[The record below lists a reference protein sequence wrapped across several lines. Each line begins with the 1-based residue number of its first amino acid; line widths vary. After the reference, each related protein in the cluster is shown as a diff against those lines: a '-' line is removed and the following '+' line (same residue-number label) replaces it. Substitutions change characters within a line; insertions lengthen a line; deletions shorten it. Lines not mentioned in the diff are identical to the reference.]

1 MVVIIQSLKTKQDL
15 LLVEQTIQNKHAEV
29 LGQVSDIRNTV
40 EQSTHEKQSMKA
52 KYNNLIRVLFEGLHI
67 EGTTREE
74 LLMDDV
80 SGGGGGGGGQ
90 SQTIINI
97 TNSGH
102 IYTIEQPWKHTKES
116 NGNPFVNGYV
126 DTEGNVWDFS
136 QISLV
141 EEDVENHPLPTG
153 FALSSEG
160 QITWGDAFL
169 NLNDSVTLKVTHI
182 NGTLGYLRL
191 YDLHSELYAPIAP
204 RPLEITGDNMEFTLL
219 FPFKNNKD
227 MNNLVNIN
235 GQTDAGNN
243 VWDFSLISSVEA
255 PQWGLPPGFV
265 MTSDGEITTWG
276 DAFSDVSSVVTVK
289 VTHNNGFYSIL
300 HLQDNGSS

>member
-1 MVVIIQSLKTKQDL
+1 MAGTQIYSKKTEQDL
-15 LLVEQTIQNKHAEV
+15 MILRQTMDEGARQ
-29 LGQVSDIRNTV
+29 LSDVRNTV
-40 EQSTHEKQSMKA
+40 EQSTQEKQSMKA
-52 KYNNLIRVLFEGLHI
+52 KYNNLIRILFEGLHI
-67 EGTTREE
+67 EGTSREE

-80 SGGGGGGGGQ
+80 SGGGGGGH

-102 IYTIEQPWKHTKES
+102 IYTIEHPWKHTKES
-116 NGNPFVNGYV
+116 NGNPFVNGYG
-126 DTEGNVWDFS
+126 DTEGNTWDFS

-141 EEDVENHPLPTG
+141 EEDLENHPLPTG
-153 FALSSEG
+153 FALNSEG

-182 NGTLGYLRL
+182 NGTVAYLRL
-191 YDLHSELYAPIAP
+191 YDLHSEMYAP

-219 FPFKNNKD
+219 FPFKTNKD

-235 GQTDAGNN
+235 GQTDVGNN

-255 PQWGLPPGFV
+255 PEWGLPPGFV

-276 DAFSDVSSVVTVK
+276 DAFVDANSVVSVK
-289 VTHNNGFYSIL
+289 VTHNNGFYAIL
-300 HLQDNGSS
+300 HLQDHGSS